1 MASTKIILLLASI
14 CVLFWFW
21 IGLKGIISR
30 QIKSPYL
37 LILFFCV
44 SIIIAIAKSYEMNTQ
59 NNAFFYVTT
68 FEIITLAGIYLF
80 LKLENFWEKIDNIFD
95 EDTILSV
102 SQKSFIGSGL
112 IRKIISKT
120 QMRELFANYSNRAS
134 FIDYSCNLPNDI
146 GKQCNSF
153 RG

>member
-30 QIKSPYL
+30 EIKSPYL
-37 LILFFCV
+37 LILFFCI
-44 SIIIAIAKSYEMNTQ
+44 SIIIAIAKSYEMSTQ

-68 FEIITLAGIYLF
+68 FEIFTLAGIYLF

-102 SQKSFIGSGL
+102 SQKSFRGSGL
-112 IRKIISKT
+112 IRKIISFVGIRNTSKIFST
-120 QMRELFANYSNRAS
+120 LS
-134 FIDYSCNLPNDI
+134 FLVATTAFIYIAFYMHIN
-146 GKQCNSF
+146 
-153 RG
+153 

>member
-14 CVLFWFW
+14 CVLFWFY

-44 SIIIAIAKSYEMNTQ
+44 SIIIAIAKSYEMSTQ
-59 NNAFFYVTT
+59 NNAFFYVTS

-80 LKLENFWEKIDNIFD
+80 LKLENFWEIIDNIFD
-95 EDTILSV
+95 EDAILSV
-102 SQKSFIGSGL
+102 SKKSFRGSVL
-112 IRKIISKT
+112 IRKIISFVGI
-120 QMRELFANYSNRAS
+120 RNAS
-134 FIDYSCNLPNDI
+134 KIFSTLSFLVATTTFIYVTLYMHVS
-146 GKQCNSF
+146 
-153 RG
+153 